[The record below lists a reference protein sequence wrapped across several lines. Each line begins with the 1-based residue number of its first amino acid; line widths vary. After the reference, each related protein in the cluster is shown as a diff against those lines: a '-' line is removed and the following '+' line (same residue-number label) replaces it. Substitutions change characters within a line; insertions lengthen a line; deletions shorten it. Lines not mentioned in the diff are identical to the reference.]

1 MKGGYAQHKANV
13 PKPNATIIRTQAF
26 EFYVIKCGYKNWHK
40 KHVFKSDWTM
50 CSKYTN
56 HSRFNSPHDR
66 REGGGQCMTT

>member
-1 MKGGYAQHKANV
+1 MHTHKVDV

-26 EFYVIKCGYKNWHK
+26 ECYVIKCGYKNWHK

-56 HSRFNSPHDR
+56 HLGSIVHMIVGR
-66 REGGGQCMTT
+66 GGGMYDHSMRRK